1 MIKII
6 KYDGGINMLITL
18 EQMEKVKGLDKLYKE
33 LQAIGYINLKLYD
46 VSIYLYDLDIPNDER
61 YGLFD
66 CFCQEQYELLKQ
78 EIYDYNS
85 DIEFEHIRNTSSF
98 HIVNDGI
105 DGSFYEDDYPWNQYI
120 WRYSYIEHVDYS
132 EMIVKTILES
142 DNIEVLNNNLK
153 VLDCGE
159 FDLQEVIND
168 IFEFMDDEIESIAE
182 ILSLHKLIQNFK
194 DNQLEYF
201 KEWLEYRKDLI
212 EEDIITEMNQYADL
226 FLESNMID
234 FFDAGKVK
242 GHTTKIENKEAFVE
256 NLLYLDYSATY
267 KLYQSLNIAR
277 LEKGLI
283 FEYDGK
289 IYTLI

>member
-1 MIKII
+1 
-6 KYDGGINMLITL
+6 MLITL
-18 EQMEKVKGLDKLYKE
+18 EQMNKVKGLDKLYKE
-33 LQAIGYINLKLYD
+33 LQAIRYINLKLYD
-46 VSIYLYDLDIPNDER
+46 VSSYLYDLNISDDER
-61 YGLFD
+61 YRLFD
-66 CFCQEQYELLKQ
+66 CYCQEQYELLEQ

-85 DIEFEHIRNTSSF
+85 DIEFVYINHTSNF
-98 HIVNDGI
+98 YIVNKEINTAYYHNQAWSEYLWKYAG
-105 DGSFYEDDYPWNQYI
+105 YESI
-120 WRYSYIEHVDYS
+120 DYS

-142 DNIEVLNNNLK
+142 DNIEAMNNSLK
-153 VLDCGE
+153 VLDCGDV
-159 FDLQEVIND
+159 DLQEAIND

-212 EEDIITEMNQYADL
+212 AGDIITEMNQYADL

-234 FFDAGKVK
+234 FFDTGKVK